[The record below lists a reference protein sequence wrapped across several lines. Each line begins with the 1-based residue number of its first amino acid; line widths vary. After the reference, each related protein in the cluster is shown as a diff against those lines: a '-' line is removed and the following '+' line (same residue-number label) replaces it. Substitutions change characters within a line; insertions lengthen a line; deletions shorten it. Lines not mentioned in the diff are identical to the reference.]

1 MVTKSE
7 IKLIRSLSM
16 RKYRIKHGLF
26 VIEGS
31 RIIAEALNAG
41 APIQKVFATKNYL
54 ENPNYSTIFHYLQ
67 GLPIPNITVT
77 EDEMKSLTEVTSPP
91 GLLALCAISPKSD
104 PDTSRAESWL
114 YLDSIQDPGNL
125 GTLLRSAAWFGIL
138 NVGLSKGCIDPYNPK
153 VIRGGMGAHFHLS
166 IFLDMDHRLFSTSS
180 HTIIGAFPEGETL
193 LPDILK
199 ELSLW
204 VLVIGNE
211 AHGISSD
218 LENFIQKKVT
228 IIKIGQGESLNA
240 AVAGGIL
247 LHELIRT

>member
-1 MVTKSE
+1 MQ
-7 IKLIRSLSM
+7 
-16 RKYRIKHGLF
+16 HGLF

-31 RIIAEALNAG
+31 RIISEALNAG
-41 APIQKVFATKNYL
+41 APIQRIFVTKPYL
-54 ENPNYSTIFHYLQ
+54 DNPNYSGIFHDLQ
-67 GLPIPNITVT
+67 GLTIPNITVT
-77 EDEMKSLTEVTSPP
+77 EDEMKILTEVTSPP
-91 GLLALCAISPKSD
+91 GLLALCAISPKSN
-104 PDTSRAESWL
+104 PDTSKAESWL

-125 GTLLRSAAWFGIL
+125 GTLLRSAAWFGVQ
-138 NVGLSKGCIDPYNPK
+138 NVGLSKGCIDPYNSK

-180 HTIIGAFPEGETL
+180 HTIIGAFPEGDTL
-193 LPDILK
+193 IPDILE
-199 ELSLW
+199 ELGHW

-218 LENFIQKKVT
+218 LDYFIQKKVA

-247 LHELIRT
+247 LHELVRT